1 MPRIL
6 INYFKDKEEIILQN
20 DECRGAGAALEGA
33 YNVLKEAM
41 ESKEYTD
48 PTLDH
53 ECGGI

>member
-20 DECRGAGAALEGA
+20 GECRGAGAALEGA
-33 YNVLKEAM
+33 CNVLKEAM

-53 ECGGI
+53 EYGGI